1 MKKTV
6 YVNTGALAFGS
17 ENVILNSGAI
27 GSCVVVTI
35 FDKEKRI
42 GAMAHIMLP
51 GESPK
56 KHKPSNKY
64 AANAIRNLH
73 NYFVETTSKSENLI
87 CCIVGGANV
96 LRKKDDRLCRDIIKS
111 VEEEILK
118 NNLIISKRN
127 VGDELRRTMQFDT
140 STGDVFYSIGNSGLS
155 LLWSIDN

>member
-1 MKKTV
+1 MNSIV
-6 YVNTGALAFGS
+6 YVNTGELKYG
-17 ENVILNSGAI
+17 ENNIIFNSGAI
-27 GSCVVVTI
+27 GSCIVVTI
-35 FDKEKRI
+35 FDKEKHT

-64 AANAIRNLH
+64 AADAIRNLH
-73 NYFVETTSKSENLI
+73 NYFLKTTSKSENLI

-96 LRKKDDRLCRDIIKS
+96 LRKKDDNLCRDIINS

-118 NNLIISKRN
+118 NNLVISKKN
-127 VGDELRRTMQFDT
+127 IGGELRRTMQFDT
-140 STGDVFYSIGNSGLS
+140 YTGDVFYSIENSGLS